1 MKVTV
6 MQILKGLVPQSLK
19 GFLKHCMGFKTMES
33 RLQNL
38 RHAGFICTGAVD
50 VGAYHGEWSKGLR
63 SVWNVPVIL
72 VEPQPS
78 CTPILESSANNAGGA
93 RTYIE
98 RCALGKESGS
108 VKFLL
113 EETNSRM
120 APSGQKA
127 GTPAIQVPV
136 KTLREVVPHYPEKFN
151 VLKADV
157 QGFELD
163 VLEGAGDMLQQ
174 FEVVIIE
181 VSVIRIGPVP
191 TFFEVMQYM
200 DEKGYRLYDFL
211 PMYYRPLD
219 NALWQGDA
227 FFVRNDSPLVSS
239 LSWD

>member
-1 MKVTV
+1 VIAT
-6 MQILKGLVPQSLK
+6 QILKALVPRPLK
-19 GFLKHCMGFKTMES
+19 GFLKQAMGFKTMEG

-38 RHAGFICTGAVD
+38 RHAGFTCTGAVD

-63 SVWNVPVIL
+63 SVWNAPLIL

-78 CTPILESSANNAGGA
+78 CVQFLEAFAADTNAPPA
-93 RTYIE
+93 HLE
-98 RCALGKESGS
+98 RCALGREAGA
-108 VKFLL
+108 VEFLP

-120 APSGQKA
+120 VPSGNSVGA
-127 GTPAIQVPV
+127 STIRVPV
-136 KTLREVVPHYPEKFN
+136 ETLRELISRYPEKFN
-151 VLKADV
+151 LLKADV

-163 VLEGAGDMLQQ
+163 VLEGAGDLLQQ
-174 FEVVIIE
+174 FEVIILE
-181 VSVIRIGPVP
+181 VSIIRIGPVP

-200 DEKGYRLYDFL
+200 DGKGYRLYDFL

-227 FFVRNDSPLVSS
+227 FFVRNDSRLVSS